1 MSRFTTFLIA
11 LAAGLI
17 AAGGALADEP
27 YFRMPVDQGTVLAV
41 NPEAKS
47 RFTAYFDDEL
57 AAEDVDDVVV
67 DDVEQPACGCE
78 AESAGGNGCE
88 CGDDCACGNGCG
100 NGCVCGNGCNSSC
113 GNGWGCLGDC
123 CLGDAWTLQSY
134 LQPCCDK
141 SITYGGWTSWGYYN
155 HSERLSR
162 EDFDELSF
170 NDAPHE
176 FSVDQL
182 WFYTEKVAEADACS
196 ADWGYRFDVMYGRH
210 GHAAQ
215 AYGNDGGTWD
225 VTFDHGHYEWA
236 LPQLYAE
243 VAFGDWSVK
252 LGKWFTPVGYEVI
265 PSTGN
270 FFYSH
275 TLTHY
280 NSEPFSH
287 TGVLGTY
294 SGYDDATI
302 YTGWALGWDTGF
314 DQFDGGNIFVGGLTY
329 NVAEDVALTYLV
341 TVGNF
346 GWKSEGEFGFSHHFV
361 GIFDLSEN
369 WQYVLQHD
377 FLDTEGIPGDDDT
390 DGQDKGVSNYL
401 FYTLNDCWK
410 VGGRFEW
417 WKSDNVI
424 PDEDASFYNIAGGIN
439 YHATANLVFRP
450 EIRYDWTPSDE
461 AYDDEFDVDYNQT
474 WFGIDAVL
482 TY

>member
-1 MSRFTTFLIA
+1 
-11 LAAGLI
+11 
-17 AAGGALADEP
+17 
-27 YFRMPVDQGTVLAV
+27 MPVEQEAV
-41 NPEAKS
+41 PTAKTHIKS
-47 RFTAYFDDEL
+47 DLTAYFDEEAVEETADEDT
-57 AAEDVDDVVV
+57 ADEVK
-67 DDVEQPACGCE
+67 QPDCGCE
-78 AESAGGNGCE
+78 EPACDCQASCGCETSCACEPSCGCENGCS
-88 CGDDCACGNGCG
+88 NGC
-100 NGCVCGNGCNSSC
+100 CECDS
-113 GNGWGCLGDC
+113 GWGCLGDC
-123 CLGDAWTLQSY
+123 CLGDAWTLQGY

-141 SITYGGWTSWGYYN
+141 TYTYGGWISAGYYN
-155 HSERLSR
+155 NTERLSR

-176 FSVDQL
+176 FGLDQF

-196 ADWGYRFDVMYGRH
+196 ADWGYRFDIMYGRH

-243 VAFGDWSVK
+243 VAYGDWSVK

-294 SGYDDATI
+294 SGYDDATL
-302 YTGWALGWDTGF
+302 YAGWALGWDTGF
-314 DQFDGGNIFVGGLTY
+314 DQFDDGNIFIGGLTY
-329 NVAEDVALTYLV
+329 TGIEDVSLTYLV

-346 GWKSEGEFGFSHHFV
+346 GWKTEGEFGFSHHFV

-377 FLDTEGIPGDDDT
+377 YLDTEGIPGDDET
-390 DGQDKGVSNYL
+390 NGQDKGVSNYL

-410 VGGRFEW
+410 LGGRVEW

-424 PDEDASFYNIAGGIN
+424 PGEATSFYNIAGGIN
-439 YHATANLVFRP
+439 YHASANLVIRP
-450 EIRYDWTPSDE
+450 EIRYDWTPADE
-461 AYDDEFDVDYNQT
+461 AYDDEFNVDYNQT
-474 WFGIDAVL
+474 WFGIDAVV